1 MRITL
6 ISGFLGSGKTTLLRR
21 LLRQCRDQRLGVI
34 VNDMSSLDVDGDLVR
49 SGQRLSEST
58 GNFISLAAGSISGSQ
73 RQAFAQVLDDWSPRK
88 DLDHI
93 LVEASGSSHPWPLIE
108 ESNRR
113 PSLTLGC
120 VVTLIDAR
128 AFAEDQDGGRLL
140 HQSLIHNKEVGRRTE
155 ANLMAEQI
163 QCSSLLLLTKTDR
176 TAPKNLPRMME
187 YLNRLNP
194 QAAIHP
200 VTHGNISPAL
210 LLEDPCC
217 KVAQLRQLAQAG
229 MGSTDQKALG
239 ESSSY
244 GIGSAV
250 LTDPRPFHPQRL
262 WDLFHRQLGQGVHR
276 SKGFIWLASRDEQVL
291 LWNQAAGSMGL
302 ELLAYWK
309 AALVKDP
316 LGKLLAEEIAHLQ
329 LQLKKTDPRFGDRLN
344 EITVIGTDRDRNALM
359 GGLQQCLCT
368 ETEVRHWQCGG
379 TFEDPWPQTLRPI
392 P

>member
-1 MRITL
+1 MRVTL

-21 LLRQCRDQRLGVI
+21 LLRQCRGQRLGVI

-58 GNFISLAAGSISGSQ
+58 GNFIGLAAGSISGSQ

-108 ESNRR
+108 EINRR

-120 VVTLIDAR
+120 VATLIDAR
-128 AFAEDQDGGRLL
+128 SFAEDQDGGRLL

-163 QCSSLLLLTKTDR
+163 QCSNLLLLTKTDR
-176 TAPKNLPRMME
+176 TPPEALPRMME
-187 YLNRLNP
+187 CLQRLNP
-194 QAAIHP
+194 LAAIHP

-210 LLEDPCC
+210 LLEGPCC
-217 KVAQLRQLAQAG
+217 NVEQVRQLAQAG
-229 MGSTDQKALG
+229 MGSAAPEALG
-239 ESSSY
+239 KSSSY

-276 SKGFIWLASRDEQVL
+276 SKGFIWLASRGQQVL

-316 LGKLLAEEIAHLQ
+316 LGRLLPEEIAHLQ
-329 LQLKKTDPRFGDRLN
+329 LQLKKADPRFGDRLN

-359 GGLQQCLCT
+359 DGLRQCLCT
-368 ETEVRHWQCGG
+368 ETEVRHWQRGG
-379 TFEDPWPQTLRPI
+379 TFEDPWPQNLRPI

>member
-1 MRITL
+1 IN
-6 ISGFLGSGKTTLLRR
+6 
-21 LLRQCRDQRLGVI
+21 Q
-34 VNDMSSLDVDGDLVR
+34 
-49 SGQRLSEST
+49 
-58 GNFISLAAGSISGSQ
+58 
-73 RQAFAQVLDDWSPRK
+73 
-88 DLDHI
+88 
-93 LVEASGSSHPWPLIE
+93 
-108 ESNRR
+108 R
-113 PSLTLGC
+113 PSFTLGC
-120 VVTLIDAR
+120 VATLIDAR

-140 HQSLIHNKEVGRRTE
+140 LQSLIQNKEVGRRTE
-155 ANLMAEQI
+155 ANLLAEQI
-163 QCSSLLLLTKTDR
+163 QCSNLLLLTKTDR
-176 TAPKNLPRMME
+176 TPPEALPRMME
-187 YLNRLNP
+187 CLQRLNP
-194 QAAIHP
+194 LAAIHP

-210 LLEDPCC
+210 LLEGPCC
-217 KVAQLRQLAQAG
+217 NVDEVCRLALAG
-229 MGSTDQKALG
+229 MGSIGQEALG

-316 LGKLLAEEIAHLQ
+316 LGKLLPEEIAHLQ
-329 LQLKKTDPRFGDRLN
+329 LQLKKADPRFGDRLN

-359 GGLQQCLCT
+359 DGLRQCLCT
-368 ETEVRHWQCGG
+368 ETEVRHWQRGG
-379 TFEDPWPQTLRPI
+379 TFEDPWPQNLRPI